1 MTGLRKVYVKCWRG
15 SQLLATYECATP
27 ASQAAHSTLPNRDT
41 LIAEAQANLA
51 NDRLAGP
58 PYDGIRFQ
66 IVVA

>member
-15 SQLLATYECATP
+15 SQLLATYECGVP
-27 ASQAAHSTLPNRDT
+27 ASKAAPPILPDGDT
-41 LIAEAQANLA
+41 LIAEAQANLV

-66 IVVA
+66 IVV